1 MASGSRFLPRL
12 RIAGIVILAL
22 VAAFGAIGYFAIP
35 LAARWGLETIA
46 ARELG
51 RTVRV
56 ESIGGNPYTLRVTL
70 RGLVVDGASGETEP
84 LLSVRE
90 ANIDASIE
98 TLLRRAPV
106 LDALSVDGLVA
117 NIVRLGPQRF
127 NFSDIVERLQARP
140 KTSDEPARFAL
151 NNIEVSNGTVKLD
164 DRVTGGRH
172 AATEILLGI
181 PFISNLPSHAEI
193 TVQPAFAARLDG
205 TPVEVKGETRP
216 FHETLESSIDLK
228 LAGLDIPRYLSFSPV
243 PLNFRVPRG
252 KLDTNLR
259 VVFRRAV
266 PARGDAPEQQARTI
280 VSGTVAVN
288 EFALAAPAG
297 ADAAPLIDWRSLRI
311 AIDELELLQR
321 YAMIADIALDAP
333 NVTLVRGPD
342 GSINWVGFASQP
354 VQPSST
360 RPAKP
365 EAEQPAA
372 TPFAVT
378 LKHAAVSGGRISL
391 LDELAGGFRQ
401 DVTNLR
407 AEASGLTN
415 TSPQRGRVALAADI
429 VNNGSV
435 SLDGEA
441 GLAPLAGQ
449 LKYAARDVRLV
460 VAARYLAQLLNGTI
474 DGSSDIDGTL
484 DFARTADGLRL
495 ALRDIAVTGKAIKV
509 RGPAAGGAALDIAAL
524 SIAGGELDLAGRS
537 VTIGRLTIE
546 APRAVVRRLADG
558 TINWL
563 QVVKPPA
570 RTAPDTAA
578 APAPPPWGFVL
589 KEAQVA
595 NGDVRFEDLA
605 TEPAVRLRASA
616 ISATVRN
623 VVGDGSRPAEIA
635 VRTRFGSGGTL
646 AASGNAGWNPLGAKI
661 RVDARNLDVAALR
674 PYVASRLNMVIARV
688 ELSGQGAASAAQ
700 AGRGEPLKLSY
711 AGDARLSN
719 LHMLD
724 AGGDNDL
731 LKWQSLDATA
741 IDLKLGDGPPRV
753 DVGRVALS
761 DFYARIILSEEGRLN
776 LADLIKREPP
786 ATTARPASPAE
797 APGRPTIRLGGVEI
811 QRGNVNFTD
820 NFIKPNYTANMTD
833 LAGTVSGFSS
843 ERAELADISIRG
855 RIDSDA
861 PVEITGKAN
870 PLGTP
875 LALDIRGATRGVEL
889 PRLTPYSVK
898 YAGYP
903 IVRGKLSMDVQYR
916 IEDNKLQAEN
926 HLFLDQLTFGE
937 RVDSPTATKL
947 PVLLAVSLLKNSRG
961 EIDINLPVSGSLDDP
976 KFSIG
981 GLIVQVIVNLLTKIV
996 TAPFTALA
1004 AAFGGGPDLGHVDF
1018 APGSAA
1024 LAEGEVKKLETLAK
1038 ALNDRPALRLD
1049 MTGRAL
1055 ASADTDALRRAK
1067 FDAKLRAAKVRE
1079 IVRTGESVDPAT
1091 VTIAPEER
1099 ERLIGRVYTDE
1110 KIPDKP
1116 RNFIGM
1122 AKTIPATEM
1131 EALIMGTV
1139 TVTEEDLRRLANDR
1153 ATAVRDHLSDRGQ
1166 VPRER
1171 LFLVAPLLDGS
1182 GEAKLPPTRVDFS
1195 LK

>member
-22 VAAFGAIGYFAIP
+22 VAGFGAIGYFAIP
-35 LAARWGLETIA
+35 LAARWGLETVA
-46 ARELG
+46 TRELG

-56 ESIGGNPYTLRVTL
+56 ESISANPFTLRVTV
-70 RGLVVDGASGETEP
+70 RGLLVDGAAGEAEP

-90 ANIDASIE
+90 ASVDASVE

-106 LDALSVDGLVA
+106 LDSLSVDGLVA

-151 NNIEVSNGTVKLD
+151 NNIEVSNSTVRLD

-172 AATEILLGI
+172 AASEIRLGI
-181 PFISNLPSHAEI
+181 PFISNLPTHIEI
-193 TVQPAFAARLDG
+193 SVQPAFAARLDG
-205 TPVEVKGETRP
+205 TPVQVKGETRP

-228 LAGLDIPRYLSFSPV
+228 LTGLDISRYLSFSPV
-243 PLNFRVPRG
+243 PLNFRVARG
-252 KLDTNLR
+252 TLDTDLR
-259 VVFRRAV
+259 IAFRRAV
-266 PARGDAPEQQARTI
+266 PARGDTPAQEARTL
-280 VSGTVAVN
+280 VSGTVAVGN
-288 EFALAAPAG
+288 FALAAPAG
-297 ADAAPLIDWRSLRI
+297 SGAAPLIDWQSLRV
-311 AIDELELLQR
+311 AIDALEPLQR
-321 YAMIADIALDAP
+321 RATVADVSLEAP
-333 NVTLVRGPD
+333 NVTLVRSPD
-342 GSINWVGFASQP
+342 GSINWVRFAAQP
-354 VQPSST
+354 VQPSSAQPPT
-360 RPAKP
+360 PATEP
-365 EAEQPAA
+365 PA
-372 TPFAVT
+372 TPPFAVT
-378 LKHAAVSGGRISL
+378 LKHASIAGGRVIVI
-391 LDELAGGFRQ
+391 DELAGGFRQ
-401 DVTNLR
+401 DVGNLQI
-407 AEASGLTN
+407 EVSGLTN
-415 TSPQRGRVALAADI
+415 TSPQRGRVTLAADI

-449 LKYAARDVRLV
+449 LKYAARNVRLV

-484 DFARTADGLRL
+484 DFARTDDGLRL
-495 ALRDIAVTGKAIKV
+495 ALRDVAVTGKAIKV

-524 SIAGGELDLAGRS
+524 AIADGELDLAGRS
-537 VTIGRLTIE
+537 VTIGRLTVD

-558 TINWL
+558 AINWQ
-563 QVVKPPA
+563 QVVSPPA
-570 RTAPDTAA
+570 KAAPGAAAATATAP
-578 APAPPPWGFVL
+578 WKFVL

-595 NGDVRFEDLA
+595 GGDVRFEDFA

-623 VVGDGSRPAEIA
+623 VVGDGSQPMEIA

-646 AASGNAGWNPLGAKI
+646 SASGSAGWKPLGARL

-674 PYVASRLNMVIARV
+674 PYVASRLNTVIARV
-688 ELSGQGAASAAQ
+688 ELSARGTANVAQ
-700 AGRGEPLKLSY
+700 AGTGELPRVGY
-711 AGDARLSN
+711 TGDVRLSN

-724 AGGDNDL
+724 AAGDKDL

-741 IDLKLGDGPPRV
+741 VDLKLGEGPPRI

-786 ATTARPASPAE
+786 TAAAQPAPQAE
-797 APGRPTIRLGGVEI
+797 APGRPAIRLGGVEI

-820 NFIKPNYTANMTD
+820 NFIRPNYTANMTD
-833 LAGTVSGFSS
+833 LAGTVSEFSS

-861 PVEITGKAN
+861 PVEITGRAN

-875 LALDIRGATRGVEL
+875 VGLDIRGATRGVEL

-903 IVRGKLSMDVQYR
+903 IVRGKLSMDVHYKVQ
-916 IEDNKLQAEN
+916 DQTLQAEN

-937 RVDSPTATKL
+937 RVESPTATKL

-976 KFSIG
+976 EFSIG
-981 GLIVQVIVNLLTKIV
+981 GIIVQVIVNLLTKIV

-1018 APGSAA
+1018 APGSA
-1024 LAEGEVKKLETLAK
+1024 LVAEGEVKKLETLAK
-1038 ALNDRPALRLD
+1038 ALNDRPGLRLD

-1055 ASADTDALRRAK
+1055 ASADTEALRQAR
-1067 FDAKLRAAKVRE
+1067 FDARLRAAKVRE
-1079 IVRTGESVDPAT
+1079 IVRGGESVDPAT

-1099 ERLIGRVYTDE
+1099 ERLIGRVYADE

-1116 RNFIGM
+1116 RNLIGI
-1122 AKTIPATEM
+1122 AKTIPAAEM
-1131 EALIMGTV
+1131 QQLIMTTV

-1153 ATAVRDHLSDRGQ
+1153 ATAVRNHLSEQGK

-1171 LFLVAPLLDGS
+1171 LFLVAPLVDGS
-1182 GEAKLPPTRVDFS
+1182 GDAKLPPTRVDFS